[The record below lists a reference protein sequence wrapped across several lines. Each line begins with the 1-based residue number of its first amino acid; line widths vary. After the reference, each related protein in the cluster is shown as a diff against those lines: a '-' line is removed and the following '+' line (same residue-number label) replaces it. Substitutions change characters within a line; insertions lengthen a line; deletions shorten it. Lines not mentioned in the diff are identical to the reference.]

1 MKDNRGTIAF
11 SSCNILYTW
20 LSPVQLKNPL
30 ISQSEK
36 YFLPTQI
43 PEH

>member
-1 MKDNRGTIAF
+1 MKDNRGTIAL

-20 LSPVQLKNPL
+20 LAPAQLKSPP
-30 ISQSEK
+30 ISYSEK